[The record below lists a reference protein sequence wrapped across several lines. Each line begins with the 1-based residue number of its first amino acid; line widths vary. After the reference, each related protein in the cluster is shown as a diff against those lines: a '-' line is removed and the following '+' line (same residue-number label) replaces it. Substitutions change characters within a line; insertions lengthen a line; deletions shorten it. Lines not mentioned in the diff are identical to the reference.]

1 MKHFVICRD
10 ESGSYVLAT
19 RRQFDTRLE
28 ALVYESGIAPSR
40 EPIVVEGEFPTPSPV
55 NAELLE
61 ALRALTDWAREHTS
75 PRDANSPHDLLV
87 RAIAVIDEAEA
98 KPKPDLATLINDPL
112 KPTWTFRFEVTV
124 NADSEAEAIRLG
136 KIDCALENGIVT
148 AIRQ

>member
-40 EPIVVEGEFPTPSPV
+40 EPIVVEGEFPES
-55 NAELLE
+55 A
-61 ALRALTDWAREHTS
+61 
-75 PRDANSPHDLLV
+75 
-87 RAIAVIDEAEA
+87 EAEA